1 MNDYIQLEMP
11 LKKKKVKPKK
21 EKLCKYEINKIIG
34 GDNLFGEYLN
44 NTNLNYDVEG
54 MRTGLEVKYKKEY
67 LVMYFYICI
76 II

>member
-1 MNDYIQLEMP
+1 MP
-11 LKKKKVKPKK
+11 LKKKVEPKMK
-21 EKLCKYEINKIIG
+21 KLYKYEINQIIG

-44 NTNLNYDVEG
+44 NTNLNLTSTVSKTD
-54 MRTGLEVKYKKEY
+54 LKVKYKKEY